1 MKRGHRLF
9 KARSIKAGL
18 PPGTLVH
25 IGETPLDATSITR
38 ISYTDSDFSEQ
49 AFDSIDACLPL
60 KPSKGVTWLNLE
72 GLNDVESIRRLGES
86 INLHPLVLEDIVS
99 TVQRPKVEDYD
110 EYLFIVVKML
120 LPQQNGDFASE
131 QLSLVIGRNYLLTF
145 QEGIKGD
152 VFAPIRERARTGKG
166 KLRGLGVDYLAYSLL
181 DSIVDSYFS
190 VLEGFGERL
199 IVIEEEIALHPKPR
213 VLVQLNEMKK
223 EAIFLR
229 KSVWPLREVIS
240 FLERDDTELIGEH
253 TRLYLRD
260 VHDHTVQVIETIETY
275 RDLLSGMLDLYLSSL
290 SNRTNEVMKFLTIV
304 GTIFMPLTFIVGVY
318 GMNFKNMPELEWHY
332 GYYLVLGVM
341 TAITM
346 GMILYFRHRKWL

>member
-1 MKRGHRLF
+1 M
-9 KARSIKAGL
+9 
-18 PPGTLVH
+18 
-25 IGETPLDATSITR
+25 
-38 ISYTDSDFSEQ
+38 
-49 AFDSIDACLPL
+49 
-60 KPSKGVTWLNLE
+60 
-72 GLNDVESIRRLGES
+72 
-86 INLHPLVLEDIVS
+86 
-99 TVQRPKVEDYD
+99 QRPKVEDYD

-131 QLSLVIGRNYLLTF
+131 QLSLVIGKNYLLTF

-223 EAIFLR
+223 QAIFLR

-240 FLERDDTELIGEH
+240 FLERDDTELIGEN

-332 GYYLVLGVM
+332 GYYLVLGLM